1 MAHRPR
7 GESTQSRARDGAGPR
22 RRTPARGTILVTL
35 GIVTLLAAGA
45 AGARLWPQRT
55 GTAAP
60 PQAQTAAAP
69 PAAPADA
76 RAASSGFDSSRAW
89 THLRQL
95 VAIGPRPAGS
105 AQLRQTRA
113 YITRQM
119 AAVDL
124 TVQEQPFTAT
134 TPLGP
139 VGMVNLIVRLPGK
152 RPDRILVGGH
162 YDTKLFKDAV
172 FVGANDGGS
181 SAAFLIELA
190 RVLKD
195 RPREFTYEF
204 VWFDGEEALVDWY
217 HPSGTDNTYG
227 SRYYV
232 QAARDAKAL
241 ASLDAMVL
249 VDMIADRDL
258 RIRRE
263 SQSTAWLT
271 NLIWT
276 AARRIG
282 HGAVFIDQATQVADD
297 HLPFLAAG
305 VPAVDIIDLDY
316 PPWHTPEDTLDHVSA
331 RSLQIVGDVLLAA
344 LPDIEAHL
352 VRTN

>member
-1 MAHRPR
+1 MGRQVRSDGRLA
-7 GESTQSRARDGAGPR
+7 GAGRTR
-22 RRTPARGTILVTL
+22 RQPGRRIGLTL
-35 GIVTLLAAGA
+35 AVVALLAAGVA
-45 AGARLWPQRT
+45 AARLWPGRT
-55 GTAAP
+55 
-60 PQAQTAAAP
+60 P
-69 PAAPADA
+69 PAAASPAG
-76 RAASSGFDSSRAW
+76 AAGQAQGQPTQGGAVAASGFDSARAW
-89 THLRQL
+89 DHLRQV

-119 AAVDL
+119 SALGL
-124 TVQEQPFTAT
+124 TVQEQSFTAT
-134 TPLGP
+134 TPLGRIE
-139 VGMVNLIVRLPGK
+139 MVNLIVRLPGK
-152 RPDRILVGGH
+152 RADRVLIGGH

-172 FVGANDGGS
+172 FVGASDGGS
-181 SAAFLIELA
+181 STAFLIELA

-195 RPREFTYEF
+195 RPREFTYEL

-232 QAARDAKAL
+232 QAAREAKAL
-241 ASLDAMVL
+241 DSLKAMVL
-249 VDMIADRDL
+249 VDMIGDRDL

-276 AARRIG
+276 AARRLN
-282 HGAVFIDQATQVADD
+282 HGSVFIDQSTEVADD
-297 HLPFLAAG
+297 HVPFLAAG
-305 VPAVDIIDLDY
+305 IPAVDIIDLDY
-316 PPWHTPEDTLDHVSA
+316 PQWHTPDDTLEHVSA

-352 VRTN
+352 VRTAQ